1 ISIAADGSWTSQ
13 VSWTVNALAFA
24 QAVGARVTNNSNGY
38 LFSSPFI
45 DQKYLDLWNAGVVN
59 FAAAGNA
66 GGPIDYPAL
75 LPAVN
80 AVGSISRNGTHS
92 GFSNVGPELDFVAP
106 GEAIVTTDRTGM
118 LGWDPTGDFTFV
130 NG

>member
-66 GGPIDYPAL
+66 GGPIDYPAI
-75 LPAVN
+75 LPTVN
-80 AVGSISRNGTHS
+80 AVGSIGRNGSHARVRT
-92 GFSNVGPELDFVAP
+92 VAP
-106 GEAIVTTDRTGM
+106 RIA
-118 LGWDPTGDFTFV
+118 
-130 NG
+130 